1 MARIGRFILGAII
14 GSLFA
19 TVVVILLT
27 PTPGSDMRKRLNN
40 RLEEMRNEV
49 RMAAENRRRELE
61 LELGKLQ
68 HPGEE
73 K

>member
-1 MARIGRFILGAII
+1 MARIGRFVLGAIL
-14 GSLFA
+14 GGLFA
-19 TVVVILLT
+19 AAIVILLT
-27 PTPGSDMRKRLNN
+27 PTPGSDMRKRLNS

-49 RMAAENRRRELE
+49 KLAAENRRKELE

-68 HPGEE
+68 HPE